1 VQNSPRIPLGGDCLN
16 VTGERLIFP
25 AKSRVSEV
33 WAFSHRQ
40 SFGGPFFCFESGFGR
55 FGRVNS
61 IDESVTKLCPPR
73 VGSFDVDVLVLTGL
87 MKV

>member
-1 VQNSPRIPLGGDCLN
+1 MDV
-16 VTGERLIFP
+16 VALI
-25 AKSRVSEV
+25 V
-33 WAFSHRQ
+33 
-40 SFGGPFFCFESGFGR
+40 
-55 FGRVNS
+55 S